1 MLMYVCRCPVRR
13 FRCGDR
19 YVMLQRLVLFHWD
32 RTFERTS
39 IAQRGCRFH
48 RIHLLLLLLFQFLLA
63 LFYLLFETWVRVD
76 KTLPPSLLVQPLLLT
91 DESSGL
97 AKHNLALWRHR
108 NLRDIFNAK
117 IIRETFMQEGLTEA
131 SLTRQLGCLHLL
143 TWRQLDTSPVSSQVV
158 IHTVDQVSLLS
169 LQSCS
174 IKSLVD
180 EILLLII
187 GFDKISEDLL

>member
-1 MLMYVCRCPVRR
+1 
-13 FRCGDR
+13 
-19 YVMLQRLVLFHWD
+19 MLQRLLLFLRD
-32 RTFERTS
+32 RTFVRTS
-39 IAQRGCRFH
+39 VAQRGGRFH
-48 RIHLLLLLLFQFLLA
+48 RLHLLLLLLFQFLLA
-63 LFYLLFETWVRVD
+63 LFYLLFETCVRVD
-76 KTLPPSLLVQPLLLT
+76 KTLPPSLLVQPLLLI

-108 NLRDIFNAK
+108 NLRDIFDAK

-131 SLTRQLGCLHLL
+131 SLTRQLRCLNLL

-174 IKSLVD
+174 VKSLVD